1 LIAALRLGIEFKKMN
16 VRHVLCTFYRLM
28 AAKRGLYS
36 GASES
41 GGKKTK
47 VSGKKKTRNVTTS
60 LETLQKIKKSSRAEH
75 GRPKRTR
82 DNYTGY
88 VERGK
93 AFLKDLVA
101 ERRENVD
108 HIDNKLDSLDDD
120 IDIDID
126 MMEKAFDNPPNKYS
140 VMMLELYLVQ
150 KCLTEKKG
158 KSTADGIH
166 GAFADYW
173 DNM

>member
-1 LIAALRLGIEFKKMN
+1 
-16 VRHVLCTFYRLM
+16 M

-47 VSGKKKTRNVTTS
+47 ASGKKKTRNVTTS

>member
-1 LIAALRLGIEFKKMN
+1 MIAVLGIEFIKN
-16 VRHVLCTFYRLM
+16 VRHVLHTTSHLM
-28 AAKRGLYS
+28 AAKKGLYS
-36 GASES
+36 AAPES

-47 VSGKKKTRNVTTS
+47 VTGKKKTRNATAS

-82 DNYTGY
+82 DNYAGY
-88 VERGK
+88 VQRGK

-101 ERRENVD
+101 ERRGNVD
-108 HIDNKLDSLDDD
+108 QLDSLDDD
-120 IDIDID
+120 INIDID

-140 VMMLELYLVQ
+140 VMALELYLVQ

-158 KSTADGIH
+158 TSTAAGIH
-166 GAFADYW
+166 GAFTDYW

>member
-1 LIAALRLGIEFKKMN
+1 
-16 VRHVLCTFYRLM
+16 
-28 AAKRGLYS
+28 
-36 GASES
+36 
-41 GGKKTK
+41 
-47 VSGKKKTRNVTTS
+47 
-60 LETLQKIKKSSRAEH
+60 
-75 GRPKRTR
+75 
-82 DNYTGY
+82 
-88 VERGK
+88 
-93 AFLKDLVA
+93 VA

>member
-1 LIAALRLGIEFKKMN
+1 
-16 VRHVLCTFYRLM
+16 M
-28 AAKRGLYS
+28 AARKGLYS

-41 GGKKTK
+41 GGKKNK

-82 DNYTGY
+82 DNYAGY

-93 AFLKDLVA
+93 AFLRELVA
-101 ERRENVD
+101 ERRGNVD
-108 HIDNKLDSLDDD
+108 HVDNKLDSLDDD

-126 MMEKAFDNPPNKYS
+126 IDLMEKAFDNPPNKYS
-140 VMMLELYLVQ
+140 VMVLELYLVQ
-150 KCLTEKKG
+150 KCLTEKRG

-166 GAFADYW
+166 GAFTDYW